1 MKKVFLILPF
11 LALFACGESDKLRIK
26 GEIEDGKGKTIYL
39 DKLEVAGPVLVDSL
53 IIKSG
58 NRFSFTSRI
67 SDPSFFRIRFDD
79 NNFIT
84 LLAEPGENIQIAAS
98 ASNLPG
104 TYEISGSE
112 GSDLIKKLDDRL
124 LMTKKQME
132 PLIRE
137 IRNMDAETFDSEE
150 VRINVELEEIL
161 NSQRNF
167 SIAFILENMESLA
180 AITALYQYIDDQNY
194 VLNKTRDIQYLKIVS
209 ESLNKKYPSSP
220 HVRALV
226 ADAENQERQYELFRF
241 SAMAEEKG
249 QVVTTYPD
257 IAMPGTDGD
266 TISLHSI
273 QERYIL
279 LLFGSSL
286 NAESV
291 RLSNDL
297 LPVYNAYHKKGFN
310 IYHVSVERDRQEWLK
325 NLEFLELPWIHVA
338 ELGEGSFDAAHAY
351 NVQQIPSNYLIN
363 REAGVVA
370 RNITAPDLR
379 RRLSRALD

>member
-1 MKKVFLILPF
+1 MKKFLLILPL
-11 LALFACGESDKLRIK
+11 LALFACGDSEKLRIK
-26 GEIEDGKGKTIYL
+26 GEIENGAGKTVYL
-39 DKLEVAGPVLVDSL
+39 DKLEVSGPVLIDST

-58 NRFSFTSRI
+58 NRFSFTTKI
-67 SDPSFFRIRFDD
+67 SEPSFFRVRLED
-79 NNFIT
+79 NNFVT
-84 LLAEPGENIQIAAS
+84 LLAEPGESIKLSGS
-98 ASNLPG
+98 ASNLPE
-104 TYEISGSE
+104 TYEIEGSE

-132 PLIRE
+132 PIIRD
-137 IRNMDAETFDSEE
+137 IRRMDAETFEREE
-150 VRINVELEEIL
+150 TRINEELEEIV

-209 ESLNKKYPSSP
+209 ESLNKKYPGSP

-226 ADAENQERQYELFRF
+226 ADAENQVRQYDLFRF

-249 QVVTTYPD
+249 QVVSTYPD
-257 IAMPGTDGD
+257 IAMPGKDGD
-266 TISLHSI
+266 TITLHSL

-297 LPVYNAYHKKGFN
+297 IPVYNAYHKKGFN
-310 IYHVSVERDRQEWLK
+310 IYHVSVERDRQEWIR

-338 ELGEGSFDAAHAY
+338 ELGERSFDAAHAY

-370 RNITAPDLR
+370 RNISAPDLR